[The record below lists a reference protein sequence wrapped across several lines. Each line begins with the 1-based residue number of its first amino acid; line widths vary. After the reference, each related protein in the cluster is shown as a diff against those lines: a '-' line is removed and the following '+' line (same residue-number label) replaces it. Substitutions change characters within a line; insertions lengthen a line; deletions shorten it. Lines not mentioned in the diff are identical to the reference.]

1 MITRIISYQ
10 YLLEPE
16 MQQNIQ
22 KNKDNGWW
30 TGVWELSVSWFQG
43 TDHDS
48 SVQVIMFSQTHDTSW
63 FTKLPVR
70 TKLLWLGRPA
80 GGIESWAWGPPIDS
94 FKTHDVWCVYVLLFC
109 LVDMVVLMSVWP
121 SGLRRWLQVPFYFG
135 RRGYPSADK
144 QSFTSLKRI
153 DSTASPCQC
162 FCSHVLPGNRAT
174 LELQRIWHATGHF
187 QCCWIRQNFWQA
199 VSPSE
204 NQGAINENG
213 KH

>member
-70 TKLLWLGRPA
+70 TQLLWLGRPA

-135 RRGYPSADK
+135 RRGFEPLSGQAKFYIFEKDWFNSIPLLLQPCFAW
-144 QSFTSLKRI
+144 QSSDPGAAENLACHWPFPVLLDQTEFL
-153 DSTASPCQC
+153 ASSFPVRK
-162 FCSHVLPGNRAT
+162 SGGN
-174 LELQRIWHATGHF
+174 
-187 QCCWIRQNFWQA
+187 
-199 VSPSE
+199 
-204 NQGAINENG
+204 
-213 KH
+213 